1 MAAQATFCHKHG
13 LKLPESAGERI
24 FFKFWWKLN
33 KNDLFT
39 FLFSVSAA
47 PKELMSS
54 LEAKKR
60 RARKRSKRLSYG
72 KEIVVKEESNTEDP
86 ILDEIDANIPGIM

>member
-1 MAAQATFCHKHG
+1 MFLILVKT
-13 LKLPESAGERI
+13 EWERFI
-24 FFKFWWKLN
+24 YS
-33 KNDLFT
+33 

-72 KEIVVKEESNTEDP
+72 KEIVVKEERNITEDP
-86 ILDEIDANIPGIM
+86 ILDEIDANIPPGIM

>member
-1 MAAQATFCHKHG
+1 M
-13 LKLPESAGERI
+13 
-24 FFKFWWKLN
+24 
-33 KNDLFT
+33 
-39 FLFSVSAA
+39 SAA

-72 KEIVVKEESNTEDP
+72 TEIVVKEERNITEDP
-86 ILDEIDANIPGIM
+86 ILDEIDANTPGIM

>member
-13 LKLPESAGERI
+13 LKLPESAGQRLQVITISEYHR
-24 FFKFWWKLN
+24 
-33 KNDLFT
+33 FT
-39 FLFSVSAA
+39 LYFSVSSA

-60 RARKRSKRLSYG
+60 RARKRSKRLSYE
-72 KEIVVKEESNTEDP
+72 KEIIVKEERNSDASN
-86 ILDEIDANIPGIM
+86 LDEIDANIPGIM